1 MNELLVFLQTY
12 GWQLALIA
20 LAGIIILGV
29 LKYCNVFKKFDEKT
43 RHILYLVI
51 SVGISVIGAV
61 IYLAC
66 IHQLT
71 IEFACVVAGAI
82 LALNQTFYA
91 IYDTTTLKDLVLK
104 LLDWIKGLISSKGKK
119 LVDEIKEDTT
129 EEKQIKEQTEK
140 VKDTK
145 DDATEEE

>member
-1 MNELLVFLQTY
+1 MEELLVFLQIY

-29 LKYCNVFKKFDEKT
+29 LKYCNVFKKFDEKI
-43 RHILYLVI
+43 RHVLYLVI
-51 SVGISVIGAV
+51 SVGISIIGAV

-71 IEFACVVAGAI
+71 VEFAFVVAGAI

-91 IYDTTTLKDLVLK
+91 IYDTTTLKSLVTK
-104 LLDWIKGLISSKGKK
+104 LLDWIKGLITSGKDK
-119 LVDEIKEDTT
+119 EIVDEIVNGTT
-129 EEKQIKEQTEK
+129 EDKNEETTQEEQQVEEKKEE
-140 VKDTK
+140 
-145 DDATEEE
+145 